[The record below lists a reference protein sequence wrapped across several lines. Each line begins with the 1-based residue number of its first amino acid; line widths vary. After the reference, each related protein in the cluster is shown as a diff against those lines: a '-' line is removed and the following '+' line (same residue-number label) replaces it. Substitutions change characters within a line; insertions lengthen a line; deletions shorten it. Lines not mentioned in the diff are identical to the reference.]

1 MNENLLDQQRQALT
15 DLRQLLEGVPDEEL
29 KRQPA
34 PGKWTVGQIVAHLAE
49 DELTSSWRYRQMI
62 ERPGVRLAGFD
73 QELWA
78 QLGGYADWNAGEA
91 FEMYRLM
98 REANVRM
105 LARLTAEE
113 WQAHGVHEERGQM
126 TVASLARHMTAH
138 DRNHL
143 DQIRRILQQ
152 GR

>member
-1 MNENLLDQQRQALT
+1 MNENLLNLQQEALG
-15 DLRQLLEGVPDEEL
+15 DLRQLLAGVPDEDM
-29 KRQPA
+29 KRQPS
-34 PGKWTVGQIVAHLAE
+34 PGKWSVCQVVAHLAE

-62 ERPGVRLAGFD
+62 ERPGVQLTGFD
-73 QELWA
+73 QELWSR
-78 QLGGYADWNAGEA
+78 LGNYGTWKAGEA
-91 FEMYRLM
+91 FEMFRLL

-113 WQAHGVHEERGQM
+113 WQAHGIHEERGQM
-126 TVASLARHMTAH
+126 TVESLAQHMTGH
-138 DRNHL
+138 DKSHL